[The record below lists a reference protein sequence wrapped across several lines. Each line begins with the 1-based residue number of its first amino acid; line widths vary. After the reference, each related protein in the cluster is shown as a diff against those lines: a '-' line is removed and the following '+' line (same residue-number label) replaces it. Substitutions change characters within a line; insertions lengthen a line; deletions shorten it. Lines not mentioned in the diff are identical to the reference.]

1 MQFAF
6 LTFFL
11 GLVSGS
17 ETVAF
22 AAGPEV
28 AAIEVRLDGAAV
40 ARLAAAPWEAKVDFG
55 TALLPH
61 HLEARALD
69 GRGGEMARVEQW
81 INVPRRAAEAEI
93 VVEKAPAGQ
102 PRTVRLAWQSVT
114 SEVPRKAELTF
125 DGAPLKLDREYRAA
139 LPPMRGTAT
148 HVLSAELQFAD
159 GVTARHDLAL
169 GGEYDDAVATELTAV
184 PVWLPPHSEVPP
196 VAQLQSWFAEAGQPL
211 QVHAVDAS
219 APRLIAVRDPAATP
233 WLLAIG
239 WIGKH
244 ENNFLLSHG
253 TRMRFIWP
261 QAKLFAASGLP
272 GELFGGGSSLDV
284 AQHGI
289 PWLLANVVHPGSDR
303 PRLADAAAVSAL
315 DLSASAGPRAVLVVL
330 APDSKDYGRY
340 DGAILRGY
348 LEAIHMP
355 LFVWS
360 AGAPSSAIRATW
372 GQVADISRG
381 GELAAAVDALR
392 QDLDRQRIVWVVGHH
407 LPQAITLTAAAGG
420 RVSLAPPI

>member
-28 AAIEVRLDGAAV
+28 AAIEVRLDGAAA

-93 VVEKAPAGQ
+93 VVERAPAGQ

-148 HVLSAELQFAD
+148 HVLSADLQFAD

-184 PVWLPPHSEVPP
+184 PVWLPPHVEVPP

-219 APRLIAVRDPAATP
+219 APRLIAVRDPAATRS
-233 WLLAIG
+233 LLAIG

-261 QAKLFAASGLP
+261 QAKPFAASGLP

-315 DLSASAGPRAVLVVL
+315 DLSASAGPRAVLVVGRPALRARRSPL
-330 APDSKDYGRY
+330 AGRGDRPARNRRTVGQVVGY
-340 DGAILRGY
+340 RFPPAGRRRYSRRDGAGMGRGR
-348 LEAIHMP
+348 LSSKTP
-355 LFVWS
+355 LP
-360 AGAPSSAIRATW
+360 AASS
-372 GQVADISRG
+372 
-381 GELAAAVDALR
+381 E
-392 QDLDRQRIVWVVGHH
+392 LDRSSGESARPMANA
-407 LPQAITLTAAAGG
+407 PQAEAAHGLGARRPALG
-420 RVSLAPPI
+420 